1 MLVPTDPNDDRN
13 VIVEVRAGTGGE
25 EASLFAAD
33 LYRMYARYAERRR
46 WKVEVMSTS
55 DSESGGFKEIIA
67 EVRGDGAYSRLKF
80 ESGVHRVQRV
90 PSTEAQGRIH
100 TSTATVSVLPEA
112 DEVEVQIDEKDLRID
127 VYRSSGPGGQSVNTT
142 DSAVRI
148 THLPTGLVVAIQ
160 DEKSQHKNRAKAMSV
175 LRARLLEQEQERQAA
190 ERGEERRSQVGSGER
205 SEKIRTYN
213 FPDDRVTDHRFGVT
227 VHNLPG
233 LLEGDLDRVIEPL
246 LEADQA
252 RRLEELGRGMIA
264 TSSTVGDGARWR
276 QRCALRDAGQ
286 PTPRLDAEVLLAHV
300 TGRDRTWL
308 LAHPEA
314 GFEEG
319 DALSAAVERR
329 AAGEPVAYIRGFK
342 EWRSLRIRTD
352 ARALIPRPETELVV
366 ATAAAEIT
374 ARLSRQ
380 PTTVAWDVAT
390 GSGADRPGAG
400 PGLPPR
406 ARRRPAAARRE

>member
-1 MLVPTDPNDDRN
+1 MIDRLAELEARYEEISRQLSTPEAAANPSGLADLGRELSRLEPIVAGLRLWRSTLAQLDETRAMADDPDEEIRAMARDEIDRLTGQAAELEADLRGRLVSRDPNDDRN

-46 WKVEVMSTS
+46 WKVEVLSTS
-55 DSESGGFKEIIA
+55 ESEAGGLKEVIA
-67 EVRGDGAYSRLKF
+67 ELRGDGAYSRLKF

-175 LRARLLEQEQERQAA
+175 LRARLLDAGKGRQAA

-213 FPDDRVTDHRFGVT
+213 FPDDRVTDHRVGIT

-233 LLEGDLDRVIEPL
+233 LLEGDLDRLIEPL
-246 LEADQA
+246 LEADQE
-252 RRLEELGRGMIA
+252 RRLDDLG
-264 TSSTVGDGARWR
+264 D
-276 QRCALRDAGQ
+276 D
-286 PTPRLDAEVLLAHV
+286 
-300 TGRDRTWL
+300 
-308 LAHPEA
+308 
-314 GFEEG
+314 
-319 DALSAAVERR
+319 
-329 AAGEPVAYIRGFK
+329 
-342 EWRSLRIRTD
+342 
-352 ARALIPRPETELVV
+352 
-366 ATAAAEIT
+366 
-374 ARLSRQ
+374 
-380 PTTVAWDVAT
+380 
-390 GSGADRPGAG
+390 PG
-400 PGLPPR
+400 
-406 ARRRPAAARRE
+406 

>member
-1 MLVPTDPNDDRN
+1 MIDRLGELEARYDEISRQLATPDVASDPSRLAELGREMARLEPVVAGLRSWRGVQTQLDQARAMGDDPDDDMRAMAREEVERLTEEAERLEADLRLMLVPSDPNDERN
-13 VIVEVRAGTGGE
+13 VIVEVRAGAGGE

-46 WKVEVMSTS
+46 WKIELMSTS
-55 DSESGGFKEIIA
+55 ESEAGGLKEVIA

-112 DEVEVQIDEKDLRID
+112 DEVEVQIDEKDLRVD
-127 VYRSSGPGGQSVNTT
+127 GSRSSGPGGQRVNTT

-175 LRARLLEQEQERQAA
+175 LRARLLEAEQDRQAA

-213 FPDDRVTDHRFGVT
+213 FPDDRVTDHRIGLT

-233 LLEGDLDRVIEPL
+233 LLEGDLDRVIDPL
-246 LEADQA
+246 AEADQA
-252 RRLEELGRGMIA
+252 RRLGELG
-264 TSSTVGDGARWR
+264 D
-276 QRCALRDAGQ
+276 DAHG
-286 PTPRLDAEVLLAHV
+286 
-300 TGRDRTWL
+300 
-308 LAHPEA
+308 
-314 GFEEG
+314 
-319 DALSAAVERR
+319 
-329 AAGEPVAYIRGFK
+329 
-342 EWRSLRIRTD
+342 
-352 ARALIPRPETELVV
+352 
-366 ATAAAEIT
+366 
-374 ARLSRQ
+374 
-380 PTTVAWDVAT
+380 
-390 GSGADRPGAG
+390 
-400 PGLPPR
+400 
-406 ARRRPAAARRE
+406 